1 MMTHPSTKSNNV
13 KKRMEQRAISD
24 SMIECVLDFGEVFHR
39 QGCFMYFLADRN
51 LVKGCDAST
60 VEASRGLVVITSADG
75 VVITAYRNRK
85 SGLKDLK
92 KKDKINR
99 KKDRAVRQRAF
110 ISNNTFAHAA

>member
-1 MMTHPSTKSNNV
+1 MCIGLWGRSFIARDASC
-13 KKRMEQRAISD
+13 ISWRT
-24 SMIECVLDFGEVFHR
+24 ET
-39 QGCFMYFLADRN
+39 

-99 KKDRAVRQRAF
+99 KKDRAVPPAGIHFQ
-110 ISNNTFAHAA
+110 